1 MKVDIHDRP
10 QRKVSHARWR
20 PYAAAIAVSA
30 LLSSGM
36 IYLYSTGWGV
46 TIDLQKL
53 KEAFVVN
60 GKAEPKSWSDEPA
73 REQPKVTATPETSVP
88 QRTNVQPKS
97 GESSAYYVHPKGM
110 PPVDWSFQVQIFNS
124 IFIQHPACNPNAMS
138 WSQMECSNF
147 RARAMKRFSVEWS
160 NGAFWDGSK
169 VIANVRASRRV
180 NSELDFHLDK

>member
-1 MKVDIHDRP
+1 VKVDIHDRP

-36 IYLYSTGWGV
+36 MYLYSTGWGV

-73 REQPKVTATPETSVP
+73 MEQPKVTATPETSVQ
-88 QRTNVQPKS
+88 QRARVQPKN

-110 PPVDWSFQVQIFNS
+110 PPVDWGTYIRTFNS
-124 IFIQHPACNPNAMS
+124 VFIQHPSCNPHDMK
-138 WSQMECSNF
+138 WTQMECSNF
-147 RARAMKRFSVEWS
+147 RARALKRFGVEWDKH
-160 NGAFWDGSK
+160 AYWDGISL
-169 VIANVRASRRV
+169 IENQEATERI
-180 NSELDFHLDK
+180 NSELER

>member
-36 IYLYSTGWGV
+36 MYLYSAEWGV

-60 GKAEPKSWSDEPA
+60 GKAEPKSWSAEPA
-73 REQPKVTATPETSVP
+73 REQPKVIATPKTSVS
-88 QRTNVQPKS
+88 QRTNAQTKNE
-97 GESSAYYVHPKGM
+97 ESSAYYVHPKGM
-110 PPVDWSFQVQIFNS
+110 PPVDWGTYIRTFNS
-124 IFIQHPACNPNAMS
+124 IFIQHPSCNPHDMK
-138 WSQMECSNF
+138 WTQMECSNF
-147 RARAMKRFSVEWS
+147 RARAMKRFGEEWNKNS
-160 NGAFWDGSK
+160 YWDGSEIK
-169 VIANVRASRRV
+169 NNKDADVIV
-180 NSELDFHLDK
+180 NLELRW

>member
-36 IYLYSTGWGV
+36 MYLYSTGWGV

-60 GKAEPKSWSDEPA
+60 GKAEPKSWSAEPA
-73 REQPKVTATPETSVP
+73 REQPKVIATPKTPVS
-88 QRTNVQPKS
+88 QRTNAQTKNE
-97 GESSAYYVHPKGM
+97 ESSAYYVHPKGM
-110 PPVDWSFQVQIFNS
+110 PPVDWGTYIRTFNS
-124 IFIQHPACNPNAMS
+124 IFIQHPSCNPHDMK
-138 WSQMECSNF
+138 WTQMECSNF
-147 RARAMKRFSVEWS
+147 RARAMKRFGEEWNKNS
-160 NGAFWDGSK
+160 YWDGSEIK
-169 VIANVRASRRV
+169 NNKDADVRV
-180 NSELDFHLDK
+180 NLELRW